1 MFVLL
6 CAITL
11 VVFLLWIYSKHLDSI
26 WDNLCYEERK
36 TLKMKKRWGLR
47 YCGEGLIATTIIMLI
62 VTIVVG
68 LILALGFNPGV
79 DKKIAM
85 YQEENA
91 IIEEQIG
98 TLVQNYM
105 EYEKGILLEVEPESY
120 IQLVSLYPELSAD
133 ELVKTQIS
141 IYTENSRE
149 IKKLKNSAINQSYWR
164 WWLYF
169 GN

>member
-1 MFVLL
+1 MFLLL
-6 CAITL
+6 CVITIVL
-11 VVFLLWIYSKHLDSI
+11 FLLWLYSKILCSM
-26 WDNLCYEERK
+26 WDNLTYEERK
-36 TLKMKKRWGLR
+36 SLKMKKRWNLKYCDGGLL
-47 YCGEGLIATTIIMLI
+47 GAAIIMLI
-62 VTIVVG
+62 VTGTIG
-68 LILALGFNPGV
+68 LILALSFNPGV

-91 IIEEQIG
+91 IIEEQISI
-98 TLVQNYM
+98 LVQNYM

-133 ELVKTQIS
+133 ELVKTQIN
-141 IYTENSRE
+141 IYTENSIA